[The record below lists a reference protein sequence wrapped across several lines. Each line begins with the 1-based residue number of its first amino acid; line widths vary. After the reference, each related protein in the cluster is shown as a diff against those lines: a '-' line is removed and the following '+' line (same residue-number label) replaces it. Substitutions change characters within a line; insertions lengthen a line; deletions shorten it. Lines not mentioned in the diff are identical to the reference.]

1 MKTIL
6 SRPAF
11 VSIIA
16 KEAMSYKQQ
25 IKENEL
31 ITKIRI
37 IRSVKKDHIPVV
49 QVAQAFSCHRNTI
62 TNIIGIFEKTVAQ
75 KDQQRLL
82 ASQTSLSQEEL
93 NALYATLLN
102 KSTKP
107 HSHKKAAAINQE
119 QQIVALFIKDKLRV
133 GVNRMLNMLRRRY
146 RGHEALDTANV
157 LALSSGQLR
166 GIYKRNALTTEKVR
180 SYTGEVRHLYD
191 YQTLGCFERLHF
203 DVKYVLDKHSLP
215 ENIYQALSGKQIPRY
230 EWNIIDA
237 KSRFRFLAYSYERPA
252 EFGLQF
258 LLFVIQYLRSALIAY
273 DQDIVVG
280 FDNGMEFCGGS
291 KRKEEEWNQL
301 LSVMDARI
309 YSYEPRFDIRKNL
322 IERSHL
328 TDDEELYIPRGMYMG
343 TKALFMKEVSDY
355 QYYWNFQRS
364 HTGIGMDNRTPF
376 EMLKRS
382 GLVGIEKLLN
392 FPVLFLEDVIE
403 ALRRCNTP
411 VMLESFAMEHP
422 SVMQKSLTCQ
432 KTQRDIENRFC
443 LQDNAQNVLTY
454 YPTYFK
460 CLSKKSIDLCIA
472 MPKFEVMS

>member
-16 KEAMSYKQQ
+16 KEVMKYKQQ

-62 TNIIGIFEKTVAQ
+62 ANIISIFEKTVAQ

-82 ASQTSLSQEEL
+82 VSQTSLSQEEL
-93 NALYATLLN
+93 NALY
-102 KSTKP
+102 
-107 HSHKKAAAINQE
+107 
-119 QQIVALFIKDKLRV
+119 
-133 GVNRMLNMLRRRY
+133 
-146 RGHEALDTANV
+146 TANV
-157 LALSSGQLR
+157 RSLSPRQLR

-180 SYTGEVRHLYD
+180 SCTGEIRHLYD

-215 ENIYQALSGKQIPRY
+215 ENIYKALSGRQIPRY
-230 EWNIIDA
+230 EWNQI
-237 KSRFRFLAYSYERPA
+237 
-252 EFGLQF
+252 
-258 LLFVIQYLRSALIAY
+258 
-273 DQDIVVG
+273 
-280 FDNGMEFCGGS
+280 
-291 KRKEEEWNQL
+291 

-328 TDDEELYIPRGMYMG
+328 TDDEELYISRGMYMG
-343 TKALFMKEVSDY
+343 TKALFLKEVGDY

-376 EMLKRS
+376 EMLKQS

-392 FPVLFLEDVIE
+392 FPVLFLEDVID

-411 VMLESFAMEHP
+411 VMFESFAKEHP
-422 SVMQKSLTCQ
+422 SVIQKSLTCQ
-432 KTQRDIENRFC
+432 KTQRDVENRFC
-443 LQDNAQNVLTY
+443 LPDNAQKVLTY
-454 YPTYFK
+454 YLK
-460 CLSKKSIDLCIA
+460 
-472 MPKFEVMS
+472 

>member
-1 MKTIL
+1 MIY
-6 SRPAF
+6 
-11 VSIIA
+11 
-16 KEAMSYKQQ
+16 KEQ

-49 QVAQAFSCHRNTI
+49 QVAQAFSAHRNTI

-75 KDQQRLL
+75 KDQEHLL
-82 ASQTSLSQEEL
+82 ASQTSLSREEL
-93 NALYATLLN
+93 SALYAALLN

-119 QQIVALFIKDKLRV
+119 QQIVTLFTKDKLRV
-133 GVNRMLNMLRRRY
+133 GVNRMLHILERRY
-146 RGHEALDTANV
+146 RGHEELDTANV
-157 LALSSGQLR
+157 RSLSSGQLR
-166 GIYKRNALTTEKVR
+166 GIYKRNALFSEKVR
-180 SYTGEVRHLYD
+180 SCTGEVRHLYD
-191 YQTLGCFERLHF
+191 YQSLGCFEKLHF
-203 DVKYVLDKHSLP
+203 DVKYVLDKHALP
-215 ENIYQALSGKQIPRY
+215 ENIYKLLSRRDIPKY

-258 LLFVIQYLRSALIAY
+258 LLFVIRYLRSSLIAY

-291 KRKEEEWNQL
+291 KRKEEEWNQI
-301 LSVMDARI
+301 LSVMNTGI

-343 TKALFMKEVSDY
+343 TKTLFMKEVSDY
-355 QYYWNFQRS
+355 QYYWNFQRF
-364 HTGIGMDNRTPF
+364 HTGIGMNNRTPF
-376 EMLKRS
+376 EVLKRS

-392 FPVLFLEDVIE
+392 FPVLFLEDIID
-403 ALRRCNTP
+403 ALRRCNNP
-411 VMLESFAMEHP
+411 LMFESFAREHP
-422 SVMQKSLTCQ
+422 EVIQKSLSCQ
-432 KTQRDIENRFC
+432 KTQRDIENRFS
-443 LQDNAQNVLTY
+443 LSTSAQNVLTY
-454 YPTYFK
+454 YHQLQECTCRQFA
-460 CLSKKSIDLCIA
+460 SMI
-472 MPKFEVMS
+472 